1 MGGTKQTGFLLQNPI
16 RAAFVSLILA
26 IAVTL
31 SGCSLLPISEEEALK
46 QTQIR
51 ATELDINVRQT
62 LIVQQQSNRAAEQTA
77 IASAATS
84 QAEAPPSPS
93 PSSPPPPPAADA
105 TPVDPANLTTEGVPV
120 QPETPQPFNEE
131 EFTAWMKSAKILLYE
146 DMTAKLDTIRY
157 VKTTLEDMGLPYKND
172 GSAYGWLLD
181 DLKNGPAEGGQWDLI
196 IFAAEDKAGVKA
208 DFFTPSL
215 NAIEQGTAVILEVW
229 YLDGAHATSASGLL
243 QRCGVEYENNW
254 IRVSPSRAALFIL
267 SPENPI
273 IQRPNHL
280 LSFTATTNYWWD
292 PNGEIT
298 YDTGDLLKSPPDGG
312 ATLLLGTTA
321 NVLNSHGTSTV
332 CMDGQLT
339 LQTFS
344 SHVLKFEVM
353 GPLWENYIYNALLTR
368 FTHLN

>member
-1 MGGTKQTGFLLQNPI
+1 LRDSKQPGNLLLNPNSLLL
-16 RAAFVSLILA
+16 VSLILA

-31 SGCSLLPISEEEALK
+31 SGCNLLPISEEEALK

-51 ATELDINVRQT
+51 ETELDINVKQT
-62 LIVQQQSNRAAEQTA
+62 LLVQQQSNRAAQQTA

-84 QAEAPPSPS
+84 QVEAPKSPS
-93 PSSPPPPPAADA
+93 PSSPPLPPEADE
-105 TPVDPANLTTEGVPV
+105 TPSEPVVQVTEVP
-120 QPETPQPFNEE
+120 PIEIETPQPINEE
-131 EFTAWMKSAKILLYE
+131 EFNAWMKSAKILLYE
-146 DMTAKLDTIRY
+146 DMTARLDTIRY
-157 VKTTLEDMGLPYKND
+157 AKSTLDEMGLLYKND

-181 DLKNGPAEGGQWDLI
+181 DLKNGPPEGGQWDLI

-208 DFFTPSL
+208 DFFAPTL
-215 NAIEQGTAVILEVW
+215 NAIEQGTSVILEVW

-267 SPENPI
+267 SPDNPI
-273 IQRPNHL
+273 MQRPNHL

-298 YDTGDLLKSPPDGG
+298 YDTGDLIKTLPDSG
-312 ATLLLGTTA
+312 ASLLLGTTA

-339 LQTFS
+339 MQTFS
-344 SHVLKFEVM
+344 SHVLKYEVM
-353 GPLWENYIYNALLTR
+353 YPLWENYIYNALLTR
-368 FTHLN
+368 FSHLN